1 MIVVLVSISK
11 SINGDLEKGGS
22 WMCSDNQSYNR
33 FLKLEERK
41 LLYGLLIC
49 HNFN

>member
-33 FLKLEERK
+33 FLKLEEK
-41 LLYGLLIC
+41 TTIWFAYLSQL
-49 HNFN
+49 